1 MSEFT
6 TRVAVVTGGGSGIGK
21 AVAIALA
28 EAGAAV
34 GVVDW
39 NRANA
44 ERVAADLCGR
54 GLRALAAV
62 ADVADEPA
70 VETAFATIVEAF
82 GDIDI
87 LFNNA
92 GIDNAVP
99 LVDMSAAVW
108 DEMMRVN
115 LRSLF
120 VCTKAVLP
128 AMQRKRWGRIINT
141 ASQSGYKG
149 APAMVH
155 YCATKGRGPRLHTR
169 PGPRSDRR
177 QHHGQCDRARPDRY
191 PNQRYAT
198 ARVGRRKGRR
208 LTDQTLRHGRRSC
221 AGRHALGERC
231 GRVLRRCL
239 PEHERRR
246 PHGLSVE
253 RTGRKK
259 IEAETSL

>member
-99 LVDMSAAVW
+99 LVDMSAEVW

-155 YCATKGRGPRLHTR
+155 YCATKAGVLGFTR
-169 PGPRSDRR
+169 ALAYEVIDDNITVNAIAPGPIDTPIKDTLPPEWVAAKVAGLPIKRFGTVDEVAPAVMLLAS
-177 QHHGQCDRARPDRY
+177 
-191 PNQRYAT
+191 YAG
-198 ARVGRRKGRR
+198 AYFVG
-208 LTDQTLRHGRRSC
+208 
-221 AGRHALGERC
+221 A
-231 GRVLRRCL
+231 CL
-239 PEHERRR
+239 NMNGGDHM
-246 PHGLSVE
+246 
-253 RTGRKK
+253 
-259 IEAETSL
+259 A

>member
-70 VETAFATIVEAF
+70 VKTAFATIVEAF

-155 YCATKGRGPRLHTR
+155 YCATKAGVLGFTR
-169 PGPRSDRR
+169 ALAYEVIDDNITVNAIAPGPIDTPIKDTLPPEWVAAKVAGLPIKRFGTVDEVAPAVMLLASDA
-177 QHHGQCDRARPDRY
+177 GAY
-191 PNQRYAT
+191 F
-198 ARVGRRKGRR
+198 VG
-208 LTDQTLRHGRRSC
+208 
-221 AGRHALGERC
+221 A
-231 GRVLRRCL
+231 CL
-239 PEHERRR
+239 NMNGGDHM
-246 PHGLSVE
+246 
-253 RTGRKK
+253 
-259 IEAETSL
+259 A